1 MSQLWPWRSIS
12 LLPVQCFGQ
21 HIQALLL
28 CLYLTEVKVAIIWVL
43 LALRPPLMIGLN
55 FKPAAFSTP
64 EELTSVKTRQS
75 TTYKSSPGLGLLKGA
90 CFMTFCHM
98 CAVCPNLALW
108 LLPFFPLGGD
118 YQSLHVHTL
127 LPHSNSVVRTLCTLC
142 VCFWVFFVCSIFRH
156 ITIACTTFSHIGKLT
171 PTEVFLFF
179 FHRLRKKTQ
188 QGMSVCGGLGF
199 ISKAKPRDLHFSDT
213 SSFMSAPWCCS
224 VRNYFSGY
232 TKFWKAISS
241 PCASPFRSFFCAP
254 SLFFSVSWKHTQT
267 HSHRGTHIAT
277 CIQPDMHNHS

>member
-43 LALRPPLMIGLN
+43 LSLRPPLMIGLN
-55 FKPAAFSTP
+55 FKPEAFSTP

-108 LLPFFPLGGD
+108 LLPFFFSFGRWLLKSART
-118 YQSLHVHTL
+118 YLVASFKLSSENTLHTMCVFL
-127 LPHSNSVVRTLCTLC
+127 SVV
-142 VCFWVFFVCSIFRH
+142 
-156 ITIACTTFSHIGKLT
+156 
-171 PTEVFLFF
+171 
-179 FHRLRKKTQ
+179 
-188 QGMSVCGGLGF
+188 
-199 ISKAKPRDLHFSDT
+199 
-213 SSFMSAPWCCS
+213 
-224 VRNYFSGY
+224 
-232 TKFWKAISS
+232 
-241 PCASPFRSFFCAP
+241 
-254 SLFFSVSWKHTQT
+254 FSVIS
-267 HSHRGTHIAT
+267 R
-277 CIQPDMHNHS
+277 

>member
-43 LALRPPLMIGLN
+43 LSLRPPLMIGLN
-55 FKPAAFSTP
+55 FKPEAFSTP

-108 LLPFFPLGGD
+108 LLPFLFFSFGRWLLKSART
-118 YQSLHVHTL
+118 YLVASFKLSSENTLHTM
-127 LPHSNSVVRTLCTLC
+127 C
-142 VCFWVFFVCSIFRH
+142 
-156 ITIACTTFSHIGKLT
+156 
-171 PTEVFLFF
+171 VFLF
-179 FHRLRKKTQ
+179 L
-188 QGMSVCGGLGF
+188 SV
-199 ISKAKPRDLHFSDT
+199 
-213 SSFMSAPWCCS
+213 
-224 VRNYFSGY
+224 V
-232 TKFWKAISS
+232 
-241 PCASPFRSFFCAP
+241 
-254 SLFFSVSWKHTQT
+254 FSVIS
-267 HSHRGTHIAT
+267 R
-277 CIQPDMHNHS
+277 